1 MARMIAEVY
10 DALKS
15 AGAPEDQA
23 RAAATAVSGQLELG
37 GQVSDLVDRIDR
49 MESRFEGR
57 FERLEQRVGKIET
70 DVAVLKWMVGFTL
83 AMNVAILFFVWQIM
97 LRLPA

>member
-1 MARMIAEVY
+1 
-10 DALKS
+10 
-15 AGAPEDQA
+15 
-23 RAAATAVSGQLELG
+23 
-37 GQVSDLVDRIDR
+37 